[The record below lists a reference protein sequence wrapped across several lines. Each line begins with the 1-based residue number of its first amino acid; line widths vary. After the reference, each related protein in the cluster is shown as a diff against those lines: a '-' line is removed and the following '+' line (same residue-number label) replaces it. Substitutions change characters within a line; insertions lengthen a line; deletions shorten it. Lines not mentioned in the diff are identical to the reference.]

1 MFELVGLEVIVLVTV
16 VAAVLFLI
24 VKYNSTLTQK
34 LTHDKEEHLEHEKE
48 KLKSA
53 EKKYMQGKIKQDVF
67 AKVKDEL
74 NYKIVLTELDIYRIK
89 KIHTLEIEEK
99 AEKLIQKLVHPTK
112 HRKITLRHM
121 LIESELV
128 RKELK
133 IIENK
138 LLKNEIDQE
147 LFKRLIS
154 EKEDEMLE
162 KENQIIHFVKSA
174 NSDMII
180 ESE

>member
-1 MFELVGLEVIVLVTV
+1 MFEIVGLEVIVLVV
-16 VAAVLFLI
+16 IVIAGLFL
-24 VKYNSTLTQK
+24 VMKFNSSLTER
-34 LTHDKEEHLEHEKE
+34 LVRDREEHLDIERE
-48 KLKSA
+48 KLKIA

-67 AKVKDEL
+67 EKVKEDL
-74 NYKIVLTELDIYRIK
+74 SYKIVLTELDIYRIK
-89 KIHTLEIEEK
+89 KTHTLEIEDK

-112 HRKITLRHM
+112 HRQVTLRHM

-138 LLKNEIDQE
+138 LLKNEIDQK
-147 LFKRLIS
+147 LFKRLVS

-162 KENQIIHFVKSA
+162 KENQIIHFIKSFG
-174 NSDMII
+174 
-180 ESE
+180 E